1 MWNVVSDGEPEPE
14 PGRVWHSGSRSRA
27 RNDTNIEQFW
37 LLFLYACFMHL
48 IYSVY
53 LKSMK
58 SSQGLIRPI
67 NQSSCDQPT
76 ATSGGAPENQWMD
89 TAKQSESSGEE
100 DMSIEKAYK
109 MWPFDAR

>member
-1 MWNVVSDGEPEPE
+1 MVV
-14 PGRVWHSGSRSRA
+14 V
-27 RNDTNIEQFW
+27 FVC
-37 LLFLYACFMHL
+37 LFHAFD
-48 IYSVY
+48 IQRISEINEI
-53 LKSMK
+53 KPN
-58 SSQGLIRPI
+58 GLIRPI